1 MTTEK
6 DPICGMLVEPAT
18 AGGAYTHN
26 GHTYYFCS
34 KHCLETFRSEKGR
47 QLNTAENEHSAEEA
61 KKTQASATV
70 KYTCPMHPDVVSDKP
85 GNCPKCGMSLKPIA
99 ENNVPDDTLELRY
112 MHKRFWVCLLLT
124 IPVALIAMI
133 EMLHLPALHHV
144 LTDKVSAWIGFV
156 LSTPVVV
163 WGARTFFERGWKS
176 LLSGR
181 LNMFTLIS
189 MGVGVAYGYSVIGL
203 LLPDLFPAS
212 MKTSGGVV
220 HVYFEAASAIV
231 TLVLLGQILELQ
243 ALNRTSGAIKSLLSL
258 MPKTARLVKSE
269 GNEVDI
275 DLSEVKVG
283 NLLRVRPGE
292 KIPLDGVVTKGVSTI
307 DESMITGEA
316 IPIEIREG
324 DRVIGGTI
332 NQNGSLIMTV
342 AKVGK
347 DTLLAQIVEL
357 VSEAQHSQAP
367 VHKLV
372 DKVAAIFV
380 PAVIVI
386 AVLTFI
392 LGTAFG
398 PQPSLPFALTNAV
411 SVLIIACPCALG
423 LATPMSVMVAIG
435 RGAKA
440 GVLIKNAESLQ
451 KLEQAD
457 TLVVDKTGTLTEGKP
472 KLTNLRVVGDYQE
485 NELLR
490 LAASVEQ
497 GSEHP
502 LAAAIV
508 NGAAEKGLKLSESKD
523 FLLQPGKGVVGIIE
537 DSEIL
542 LGNDKLF
549 ADFAVDLGR
558 LPEEAEALRS
568 EGQTVMFVGI
578 NGKAAG
584 FLSVADPIKE
594 SARQAVKFFQNEK
607 IHLIMLTGDNWRT
620 AKAVARQ
627 LGIED
632 VRAEVLPAKKNE
644 TIKELQSE
652 GMVVAMAG
660 DGINDAPAL
669 AQANIGVAMGTGS
682 DIAMHTAGIVLPKG
696 DLMGLVRA
704 RKLSHG
710 MMRNIQ
716 QNLVLAFGYNLL
728 AVPIASGLLYPV
740 LGLLLN
746 PMIASAAMSL
756 SSVSVIANALRLRQL
771 NL

>member
-1 MTTEK
+1 MIAEK
-6 DPICGMLVEPAT
+6 DPVCGMFVKPAT
-18 AGGAYTHN
+18 AGGVLRKD
-26 GHTYYFCS
+26 GRTYYFCS
-34 KHCLETFRSEKGR
+34 KHCLNTFQLGKDSLLNGTNTNHEEK
-47 QLNTAENEHSAEEA
+47 SAHDS
-61 KKTQASATV
+61 TSRR
-70 KYTCPMHPDVVSDKP
+70 YSCPMHPDVISDKP
-85 GNCPKCGMSLKPIA
+85 GNCPKCGMSLEAIV
-99 ENNVPDDTLELRY
+99 ESNLIDETSELRY
-112 MHKRFWVCLLLT
+112 MKKRFWVCLFLT
-124 IPVALIAMI
+124 VPVFLIAMA
-133 EMLHLPALHHV
+133 EMLHLPALHH
-144 LTDKVSAWIGFV
+144 LLSDASFAWIEFL
-156 LSTPVVV
+156 LSTPVVI
-163 WGARTFFERGWKS
+163 WGAWSFYKRGWQS
-176 LLSGR
+176 LLSGK

-189 MGVGVAYGYSVIGL
+189 MGVGVAYGYSMIGL

-212 MKTSGGVV
+212 MKTEDGIV
-220 HVYFEAASAIV
+220 HVYFEAASVIV

-243 ALNRTSGAIKSLLSL
+243 ALNHTGDAIKSLLSL
-258 MPKTARLVKSE
+258 MPKTARLVESE

-275 DLSEVKVG
+275 DLTEVKVG

-292 KIPLDGVVTKGVSTI
+292 KIPLDGVVAKGISTI

-316 IPIEIREG
+316 IPVETREG
-324 DRVIGGTI
+324 DKVTGGTI
-332 NQNGSLIMTV
+332 NQNGSLIIKV
-342 AKVGK
+342 SKVGQ
-347 DTLLAQIVEL
+347 DTLLAQIVKL

-380 PAVIVI
+380 PAVIMI
-386 AVLTFI
+386 AALTFV
-392 LGTAFG
+392 LGIALG
-398 PQPSLPFALTNAV
+398 PQPALPFALANAV

-435 RGAKA
+435 RGAQA
-440 GVLIKNAESLQ
+440 GVLVKDAESLQ
-451 KLEQAD
+451 KLKQAD

-472 KLTNLRVVGDYQE
+472 KLTRMMALPDFQE
-485 NELLR
+485 MELLR

-502 LAAAIV
+502 LASAIV
-508 NGAAEKGLKLSESKD
+508 NGAIDKGLRLSDTSD
-523 FLLQPGKGVVGIIE
+523 FSLQAGKGVVGKIGA
-537 DSEIL
+537 DQIL

-549 ADFAVDLGR
+549 ADFAVDLGK
-558 LPEEAEALRS
+558 LPNEAEALRS

-584 FLSVADPIKE
+584 FLSVADPIKD
-594 SARQAVKFFQNEK
+594 SAKEAVKFFKTEN
-607 IHLIMLTGDNWRT
+607 IRLIMLTGDNWRT

-627 LGIED
+627 LGIDD
-632 VRAEVLPAKKNE
+632 VQAEVLPAKKNE
-644 TIKELQSE
+644 VVKSLQAE
-652 GMVVAMAG
+652 GMVIAMAG

-704 RKLSHG
+704 RKLSHA

-716 QNLVLAFGYNLL
+716 QNLVLAFGYNFL
-728 AVPIASGLLYPV
+728 AIPIASGLLYPV

-756 SSVSVIANALRLRQL
+756 SSVSVIANALRLKQL
-771 NL
+771 EL